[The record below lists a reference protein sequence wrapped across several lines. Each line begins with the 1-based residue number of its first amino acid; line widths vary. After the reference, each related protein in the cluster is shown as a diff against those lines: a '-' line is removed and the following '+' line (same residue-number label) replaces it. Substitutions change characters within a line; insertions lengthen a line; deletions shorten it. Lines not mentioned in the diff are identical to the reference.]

1 MVGTPAG
8 RIDENGPGKLTGEE
22 EKRLES
28 LRLALPTVA
37 LILLYLIGIN
47 LLGAYLGR
55 GQKDAR
61 DYFLGN
67 HSMPWWAV
75 MFSIV
80 ATETSALTFLSVAG
94 DAYRTGYTFLQL
106 VLGYIAGRI
115 AVSYLLLPGYFE
127 GEISTAYELLEKRF
141 GATARRV
148 TSLLFMMTRVLA
160 AGVRL
165 AVPAIPIALI
175 LGVPV
180 WAAIL
185 ILAGGTALYTF
196 LGGIKAVIWIDLIQV
211 FIYLSGAVAALWVL
225 LARVPGGLSG
235 ALAANAAAGQPV
247 RFLVLDLDLARPYTL
262 WAGVLG
268 GAFLSMASHGADQL
282 IVQRLLA
289 CRGLKDARRAL
300 IGSGFVVLF
309 QMALFTSIGIG
320 LFACFGGR
328 PIGPGGFRSPD
339 EVFPTFIVR
348 HLPAAV
354 SAYLVAGIF
363 SAAMCSESS
372 AINSLAS
379 ALTHDLVGPLW
390 GQSHLSG
397 RKGLLLGRSLTLVW
411 TLVLALLAIGFTR
424 LSQSQPAVQV
434 ALGLISVTA
443 GGLLGAFLIARFVR
457 RARQADA
464 LVAIAGA
471 TLLMLALWF
480 GSKDWIEWPLGH
492 RIAWPWYSLIGSG
505 LAVATGWLLSLRHPA
520 MENRSA

>member
-1 MVGTPAG
+1 M
-8 RIDENGPGKLTGEE
+8 
-22 EKRLES
+22 ES
-28 LRLALPTVA
+28 FRLALPALV
-37 LILLYLIGIN
+37 LILIYLIGIN
-47 LLGAYLGR
+47 ILGGFLGR

-67 HSMPWWAV
+67 HAIPWWAV
-75 MFSIV
+75 MGSIV

-94 DAYRTGYTFLQL
+94 DAYRSGYTFLQL
-106 VLGYIAGRI
+106 VFGYILGRI
-115 AVSYLLLPGYFE
+115 AVARLLLPAYFE
-127 GEISTAYELLEKRF
+127 GELSTAYQLLEKRF
-141 GATARRV
+141 GPTARRV
-148 TSLLFMMTRVLA
+148 TSLLFMMTRVMA

-175 LGVPV
+175 LNVPV

-211 FIYLSGAVAALWVL
+211 FIYLSGAIAALCVL
-225 LARVPGGLSG
+225 ASRIPGGASA

-247 RFLVLDLDLARPYTL
+247 HLFVFDFDFARPYTL

-289 CRGLKDARRAL
+289 CRSLADARKAL
-300 IGSGFVVLF
+300 VGSGFLVLF
-309 QMALFTSIGIG
+309 QMALFTSIGVG
-320 LFACFGGR
+320 LFAFYGGR
-328 PIGPGGFRSPD
+328 PIGPGGFRTPD
-339 EVFPTFIVR
+339 EIFPTFIVR
-348 HLPAAV
+348 DLPAFL

-379 ALTHDLVGPLW
+379 ALTHDLVGPIW
-390 GQSHLSG
+390 GEKNLAGQ
-397 RKGLLLGRSLTLVW
+397 RGLRLGRSLTLVW
-411 TLVLALLAIGFTR
+411 TAVLALLAISFTR
-424 LSQSQPAVQV
+424 LSQSTPAVQV

-443 GGLLGAFLIARFVR
+443 GGLLGAFLLARFIR
-457 RARQADA
+457 RADQTDA

-480 GSKDWIEWPLGH
+480 GSKDWIDLPLGK
-492 RIAWPWYSLIGSG
+492 RIAWPWYSLLGSA
-505 LAVATGWLLSLRHPA
+505 LALATGWLLSLRHAAPD
-520 MENRSA
+520 RQD